1 VGSARAPCID
11 LVLAC
16 DQSLRPR
23 ACGARF
29 TVRGYQIDDG
39 EKVTVEANIGPFDMY
54 AVGVSAE
61 GTTNASKLA
70 FTLLLRDGK
79 ERRREIL
86 FSS

>member
-1 VGSARAPCID
+1 VGRA
-11 LVLAC
+11 LRFEA
-16 DQSLRPR
+16 DQQFSRS
-23 ACGARF
+23 
-29 TVRGYQIDDG
+29 YQIDDG